1 MCKIHIIWKGK
12 FLEGFKHPVLNLFF
26 PLINANLPEYNA
38 QLYKNSESPQ
48 CDETRF
54 VFRSKIFILDMKV
67 KDIGNFDE
75 R

>member
-12 FLEGFKHPVLNLFF
+12 LLEGFKHPVLNLFS
-26 PLINANLPEYNA
+26 PLVNANLLESNA
-38 QLYKNSESPQ
+38 QLYKHSESPP

-54 VFRSKIFILDMKV
+54 VFRSKIFILVMKV
-67 KDIGNFDE
+67 KDTGNFDE